1 MEGVVMKSG
10 IVNHNPEWTFLFPD
24 TIADWDA

>member
-1 MEGVVMKSG
+1 MKSG